1 MTHRT
6 IPCGPDNPLRVLVV
20 GAGSMGQQWLTTVT
34 AAPETALAG
43 IVDLDL
49 DAARRSA
56 AGLGLPDLPVG
67 SDAVALSADTGAQA
81 IINVTVPVAHH
92 PVTTAALF
100 AGLPVL
106 GEKPIADT
114 LAHALSLA
122 AAAEVSGELFMVS
135 QSRRWNPQLF
145 ALRQM
150 LGELGA
156 IGTLTTEFFK
166 APHMGGFREEMAY
179 PLLIDMAIHAFDSA
193 RFLLGADP
201 VSAYC
206 QAYNPPWSWYD
217 GDAAAS
223 AVFEMEGGTR
233 YAYNGS
239 WCSPGAET
247 SWNGVWRASGEK
259 GSAQWDGDNE
269 PVLVTDVQPAERPRS
284 PYSDIAGA
292 LRVFVES
299 LRTGSTPMGEV
310 HENAMSL
317 AMVEAAVESART
329 GQRVLVDDVL
339 DQAYATALREEDRPN
354 VRAALASWPS
364 VRGALTWH
372 QTPPAAAA
380 ASA

>member
-6 IPCGPDNPLRVLVV
+6 IPCGPENPLRVVVV
-20 GAGSMGQQWLTTVT
+20 GAGSMGQRWLATVT
-34 AAPETALAG
+34 ATPETELVG

-56 AGLGLPDLPVG
+56 AGLGRPDLPVG
-67 SDAVALSADTGAQA
+67 SDAVALAADTGAQA
-81 IINVTVPVAHH
+81 CVNVTVPVAHH
-92 PVTTAALF
+92 PITTAALF

-106 GEKPIADT
+106 GEKPSADT
-114 LAHALSLA
+114 LARSLSLA
-122 AAAEVSGELFMVS
+122 AASEVSGELFMVS

-145 ALRQM
+145 ALHGM

-166 APHMGGFREEMAY
+166 APRFGGFREEMAY

-247 SWNGVWRASGEK
+247 SWNGTWRASGEK
-259 GSAQWDGDNE
+259 GSALWDGDNE
-269 PVLVTDVQPAERPRS
+269 PMLVADVEPAERPRS
-284 PYSDIAGA
+284 PYSDIGGA
-292 LRVFVES
+292 LWAFVES

-310 HENAMSL
+310 HENTMSL
-317 AMVEAAVESART
+317 AMVEAAVQSART

-339 DQAYATALREEDRPN
+339 DQAYAAALREETRAD
-354 VRAALASWPS
+354 VRAALTGWPS
-364 VRGALTWH
+364 VRGALVPQH
-372 QTPPAAAA
+372 QPPPAAA
-380 ASA
+380 SA